1 MNIKCHQAAGSTEKS
16 VRKKYQAAK
25 NEHVRSGVWWGLF
38 VQALVSCHDGIPEFH
53 IAERPSRGGHIKH
66 QAPQKSMHCAQDPS
80 PSILRT
86 SSLKLFMQ
94 PLVWNQQECGKCQV
108 VITKA

>member
-53 IAERPSRGGHIKH
+53 IAERP
-66 QAPQKSMHCAQDPS
+66 
-80 PSILRT
+80 
-86 SSLKLFMQ
+86 
-94 PLVWNQQECGKCQV
+94 
-108 VITKA
+108 